1 MSTGLIPNFRVFTF
15 PTTKHHSFLKPGFQ
29 MIATQRS
36 LPCRINGFQM
46 IATQRSLPC
55 RINGFQMIAGIA
67 RRWTSRPQPS
77 QRLEFFYLCDL
88 SCNDRSDRLAYGF
101 HTIATI
107 AAIIVLRS
115 LRSCG
120 NQATETKP
128 LIAHVVLATYIFH
141 IFFFL
146 M

>member
-46 IATQRSLPC
+46 IAV
-55 RINGFQMIAGIA
+55 IAGIA
-67 RRWTSRPQPS
+67 RRWTSRSQPS

-115 LRSCG
+115 LRSWG